1 MKNRKNKY
9 ITYCILTLSAFS
21 LVGVGFAAWEI
32 NGSIDDKTSVSVS
45 VGDLTNKTLIVEI
58 KDTSDLNIAFDN
70 VKGGSSTISNDN
82 GKYED
87 LIFSIDFRLESSRT
101 INDNKF
107 KITATFDKTS
117 ISVYQELHEE
127 GYIDAS
133 CLSDLSFNLPTSC
146 GALTT
151 NNANISGKITY
162 DSDDFKGADVSLIY
176 TFHWGGTFKGKN
188 PGLWEGD
195 ILEIG
200 GYLEDFTAKA
210 QDLDPISLT
219 ITPSYEEQ
227 QHNE

>member
-1 MKNRKNKY
+1 MKKRKNKY
-9 ITYCILTLSAFS
+9 ITYSILALSTFS

-70 VKGGSSTISNDN
+70 VEGGSSTISNDN

-101 INDNKF
+101 INDNNTF
-107 KITATFDKTS
+107 KIAATFDKSS
-117 ISVYQELHEE
+117 ISTYQELDSE

-133 CLSDLSFNLPTSC
+133 CLTDLSFNLLTSS
-146 GALTT
+146 GTLTT
-151 NNANISGKITY
+151 NNANISGQITY
-162 DSDDFKGADVSLIY
+162 DSDFKGADVSLTY
-176 TFHWGGTFKGKN
+176 TFEWGGTFNGKN

-200 GYLEDFTAKA
+200 NYLEDFTAKA
-210 QDLDPISLT
+210 QGLKQISLT
-219 ITPSYEEQ
+219 ITPSYIGATAQ
-227 QHNE
+227 